1 MAEPSILEF
10 SWVQLPSGNKY
21 RVKDE
26 VARALLAAGIKFKIC
41 WKGDAAPVI
50 ANIPAGVVIEY
61 NGTTYTGTLP
71 VSSAEPFTFYL
82 VKTNASSAFPDAY
95 DEYVVAEDASQNQVW
110 EKIGSTAIDLST
122 LGDLAWLDN
131 VTLNK
136 GSGDMVLGESTT
148 FTNGS
153 SSVTFSGGTSDTFVK
168 SYPGTTS
175 KLVTTSVTG
184 TNGTETVAVVSS
196 KTEKKLTTTSI
207 PNVTSAGT
215 ADTWSFTMGTGNDAE
230 TLIISGTNG
239 TAATL
244 GTAITAATG
253 GVSETSATTNVGS
266 TIVTTLTTTNKT
278 LAKAADSST
287 TVATGGLDA
296 NGGGSS
302 VMTGLGTATTA
313 SAVTG
318 IGTGTAAAQSI
329 TVCTNDKVKVAKYD
343 DLSVSVS

>member
-1 MAEPSILEF
+1 MSVISSIT
-10 SWVQLPSGNKY
+10 LPSGNTY
-21 RVKDE
+21 ELKDAY
-26 VARALLAAGIKFKIC
+26 ARQLLAGGLQYIVC
-41 WKGDAAPVI
+41 WDGASAPVV
-50 ANIPAGVVIEY
+50 ANIPAGVVVTY
-61 NGTTYTGTLP
+61 NDTNYTGTKAA
-71 VSSAEPFTFYL
+71 STAEPLAFYL
-82 VKTNASSAFPDAY
+82 VHSSTQAGQSDYY
-95 DEYVVAEDASQNQVW
+95 DEYGVIRSGTEGSYTYTW
-110 EKIGSTAIDLST
+110 EKVGDTLLDLSD
-122 LGDLAWLDN
+122 LGALAYKDN
-131 VTLNK
+131 VSLSK
-136 GSGDMVLGESTT
+136 GSGDNVLGEDTT
-148 FTNGS
+148 FTAAS
-153 SSVTFSGGTSDTFVK
+153 SSVSFAGGSTDTFVK

-215 ADTWSFTMGTGNDAE
+215 ADTWSFTMGTGSDAE

-253 GVSETSATTNVGS
+253 GVSETSVTTNVGS
-266 TIVTTLTTTNKT
+266 TIVTALTTTNKT
-278 LAKAADSST
+278 LAKAAGSAT
-287 TVATGGLDA
+287 TVATGGLAA

-313 SAVTG
+313 SAVTSV
-318 IGTGTAAAQSI
+318 GTGTAAAQAI
-329 TVCTNDKVKVAKYD
+329 TVGTNDKVKVAKYN